1 MPISGP
7 DRFGGTDSPGRG
19 SALGGA
25 GGGDTNLG
33 AGLMEEI
40 LVDGPSPGARG
51 ETARCTRRIPRG
63 FVHGLLACLLV
74 PGAVAAQ
81 VDDAAVEG
89 RRLYEQH
96 CALCHGDSGGGRST
110 VFPALNGNERLGN
123 AARIVRAVREG
134 IGNMPAFPA
143 LSAAETAA
151 VASYVR
157 GAWTN
162 GFGAVTADEAAAVL
176 ARLADAGPAASAW
189 DGVFTEDQAAR
200 GRQVYFGACG
210 LCHGRRLNGAPDD
223 PDMLSTPPLARAR
236 FLRVWEGRSLAVLLA
251 YTRLTMPEDNPAS
264 LTDQEYVDVVAYM
277 LSMSRMPAGEDDL
290 PADARGLA
298 NILIRQRQ

>member
-1 MPISGP
+1 MEDTLVYGP
-7 DRFGGTDSPGRG
+7 GPERGDSARRAGR
-19 SALGGA
+19 
-25 GGGDTNLG
+25 
-33 AGLMEEI
+33 MW
-40 LVDGPSPGARG
+40 
-51 ETARCTRRIPRG
+51 RG
-63 FVHGLLACLLV
+63 FLYGLLACLLV
-74 PGAVAAQ
+74 PGAAAAQ
-81 VDDAAVEG
+81 VDEAVVGQG

-123 AARIVRAVREG
+123 AARVVRAVREG

-162 GFGAVTADEAAAVL
+162 GLGAVTADEASAVL
-176 ARLADAGPAASAW
+176 ARLAGAGAAASVW
-189 DGVFTEDQAAR
+189 DGVFSEDQAAR

-236 FLRVWEGRSLAVLLA
+236 FLRVWEGRSLATLLA

-264 LTDQEYVDVVAYM
+264 LSDEEYADVVAYM

-290 PADARGLA
+290 PADARDLA

>member
-1 MPISGP
+1 
-7 DRFGGTDSPGRG
+7 
-19 SALGGA
+19 
-25 GGGDTNLG
+25 
-33 AGLMEEI
+33 MEEI
-40 LVDGPSPGARG
+40 LVGGSAPGARG
-51 ETARCTRRIPRG
+51 DIARRAGRMRRG
-63 FVHGLLACLLV
+63 FFHGLLACLLV
-74 PGAVAAQ
+74 PGAAAAQ
-81 VDDAAVEG
+81 VGDAVVEQG

-96 CALCHGDSGGGRST
+96 CALCHGDSGAGRSS

-123 AARIVRAVREG
+123 AARIVRAIREG

-162 GFGAVTADEAAAVL
+162 DLGAVTADEAGAVL
-176 ARLADAGPAASAW
+176 ARLADVEPAASVW

-223 PDMLSTPPLARAR
+223 PDMVSTPSLARAR

-277 LSMSRMPAGEDDL
+277 LSMSRMPAGGDEL
-290 PADARGLA
+290 PPDARGLA
-298 NILIRQRQ
+298 DIVIRQRQ